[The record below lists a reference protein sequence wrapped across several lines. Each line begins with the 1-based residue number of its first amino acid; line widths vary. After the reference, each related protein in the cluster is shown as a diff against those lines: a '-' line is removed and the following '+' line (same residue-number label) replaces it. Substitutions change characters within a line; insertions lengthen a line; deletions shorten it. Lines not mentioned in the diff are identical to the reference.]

1 MPFSGILRVTVR
13 LALSFGHWFVIQ
25 LHTNRINSSVSVHT
39 YRMEYVRIKWNV
51 QICHF
56 VCTSNYYLNERVRT
70 YCNVIDFVYVEY
82 AERERERAFCACCL
96 IACPMSFRFCSF
108 IFDMCIYLVSVSCM
122 RIAFHVCL
130 QPKGKYVVTDVGASA
145 RTNSMENVR
154 EIQIIIIDWWHFH
167 SFGWN
172 IVMHRDNC
180 VKWYFFG

>member
-82 AERERERAFCACCL
+82 AERERESILCMLFDRLSDVISFLFVHFWYVYIFSVGILYAHCL
-96 IACPMSFRFCSF
+96 
-108 IFDMCIYLVSVSCM
+108 SC
-122 RIAFHVCL
+122 V
-130 QPKGKYVVTDVGASA
+130 PSA
-145 RTNSMENVR
+145 ER
-154 EIQIIIIDWWHFH
+154 EICCDRRWRERAYEFN
-167 SFGWN
+167 GKCE
-172 IVMHRDNC
+172 RDTNNHHWL
-180 VKWYFFG
+180 VTFS